1 MSRDTSVTFRQAVY
15 GQRTEEA
22 LLVLIKIDHEDFVGL
37 SLDPL
42 RFTSDGVDT
51 VSTVDGGSESY
62 LSYPFRIILPS
73 NIEVGITH
81 GSIVIDNIDR
91 SIVSAIR
98 QISSKPCTVS
108 IWVVLASSPN
118 TVEAEFTGFRFSNIN
133 YDKLIISGEITIE
146 NFLSE
151 PFPGDTFLPSTF
163 PGLF

>member
-1 MSRDTSVTFRQAVY
+1 MSRDTSVTFRQAAY
-15 GQRTEEA
+15 GQETDEVF
-22 LLVLIKIDHEDFVGL
+22 LVLIKINHEDFVGL
-37 SLDPL
+37 SLEPL
-42 RFTSDGVDT
+42 RFTSNGVDT
-51 VSTVDGGSESY
+51 TSTVDGGSETYS
-62 LSYPFRIILPS
+62 SYPFRIILPS
-73 NIEVGITH
+73 NVEVGITH

-98 QISSKPCTVS
+98 QISSEPCEVS

-118 TVEAEFTGFRFSNIN
+118 TIEAEFTGFRFANVDYN
-133 YDKLIISGEITIE
+133 KLIVSGEITIE